1 MKKVM
6 AVLVLCMF
14 FLIAGS
20 YAQETNM
27 VEQMDKGEIDWTQL
41 VIKAVG
47 IGAPNPNLP
56 AAAQRPAAKRAALQD
71 AQRNLLEI
79 IQGVNVTSETTV
91 ENFMLKDDVIKS
103 KVQGVLRGYKEE
115 KIKYMSDGTIEV
127 ILSIAI
133 TGDIAKIMLPLYDQP
148 QEIPSVAGD
157 GEPGSGADFTG
168 IVIDATE
175 FTVLPCMAPRIYAE
189 DNTTVYDAAYVDPDY
204 AVKMGVV
211 GYAKDIKSAKEDE
224 RVSDNPM
231 VIKAVKAADNSM
243 DIYIS
248 DADAALLTND
258 ENLKDQ
264 LKKCKVIFLLK

>member
-1 MKKVM
+1 MKRLM
-6 AVLVLCMF
+6 TVLLMIIFVF
-14 FLIAGS
+14 AGIS
-20 YAQETNM
+20 AQDSNM

-127 ILSIAI
+127 VLSISI
-133 TGDIAKIMLPLYDQP
+133 TGDIARIMLPLYDTP
-148 QEIPSVAGD
+148 QEIPKVAGD
-157 GEPGSGADFTG
+157 VKEGAGDAYTG
-168 IVIDATE
+168 IVIDATD
-175 FTVLPCMAPRIYAE
+175 FTVLPCMAPRVYSVN
-189 DNTTVYDAAYVDPDY
+189 NTPVYDAAYVDPDY

-211 GYAKDIKSAKEDE
+211 GYAKDLKMAKADE
-224 RVSDNPM
+224 RVTDNPM
-231 VIKAVKAADNSM
+231 VIKAVKVSDNSM
-243 DIYIS
+243 DVYIS
-248 DADAALLTND
+248 DEDAARITND
-258 ENLKDQ
+258 GNLLEQ
-264 LKKCKVIFLLK
+264 VKKCRVIFLLK

>member
-1 MKKVM
+1 MKRVV
-6 AVLVLCMF
+6 AVILMIF
-14 FLIAGS
+14 FVITGIS
-20 YAQETNM
+20 AQEANM

-91 ENFMLKDDVIKS
+91 ENFMLKDDVIRS

-127 ILSIAI
+127 ILSIVI
-133 TGDIAKIMLPLYDQP
+133 TGDIAKIMLPLYDVP
-148 QEIPSVAGD
+148 QEIPKVAGD
-157 GEPGSGADFTG
+157 VKEGVGTGYTG

-175 FTVLPCMAPRIYAE
+175 FTVLPCMAPRVYSE
-189 DNTTVYDAAYVDPDY
+189 SNSPVYDAAYVDPDY

-211 GYAKDIKSAKEDE
+211 GYAKDMKMAKADD
-224 RVSDNPM
+224 RVKENPF
-231 VIKAVKAADNSM
+231 VIKAVKVAENSM
-243 DIYIS
+243 DLYIS
-248 DADAALLTND
+248 DEDAAKLTND
-258 ENLKDQ
+258 ENLLDQ
-264 LKKCKVIFLLK
+264 IKKCKVIFLLK